1 MKHENGDN
9 SQRSILNSDIFLLL
23 RGVVPLA
30 LVVLA
35 LLAGPMLAVWLLRGG
50 PFGWDDALIGGAVS
64 VALLAGLG
72 LALGWAV
79 GRMGRG
85 RRG

>member
-9 SQRSILNSDIFLLL
+9 SQRSILNSDIVLLL

-35 LLAGPMLAVWLLRGG
+35 LLAGPTLVVWWLRGG
-50 PFGWDDALIGGAVS
+50 PFSWDDALIGGAVS

-72 LALGWAV
+72 IALGWAV

>member
-9 SQRSILNSDIFLLL
+9 SQRSILNSDIVLLL

-35 LLAGPMLAVWLLRGG
+35 LLAGPTLAVWWLRGG
-50 PFGWDDALIGGAVS
+50 PFGWDDALIGGAAS
-64 VALLAGLG
+64 LALLAGLG
-72 LALGWAV
+72 IALGWAV